1 MTLVAETRNLA
12 ALTSHDVS
20 TLLLDDLSP
29 EQINK
34 FNSGFLA
41 RLEDVDARN
50 ATTQSFEEKVAFF
63 EAEGSTRMATINY
76 ENVSDE
82 FTRFDEG
89 DPNARSPYEYFREK
103 GPANLAAF
111 MSNDP
116 ALFGHIANRKI
127 SGPGAEDYKPLN
139 ETNSDPRLIMSR
151 AIKHRIKVA
160 LDEKLDDA
168 ITARRPAGD
177 QTLRDDVP
185 VEDSIQEMN
194 DVIDGPTFPP
204 VSDARKKEFKEAFET
219 YANTVH
225 RAGGG
230 ARTTPSPLTRR
241 GIPLPGSRIGQDRVY
256 TVSTPFV
263 GRNSTSDNARHM
275 YRLAIAEVEAAGFD
289 GAIFPN
295 WMDQYDAR
303 ANQGFKKPA
312 AQRVYE
318 IELMAALKEMG
329 YKVKAD
335 NRGPA
340 DVVIEPTIMATN
352 NATGAVEP
360 LPVAATG
367 EQHRPA
373 IAIYFNR
380 DRVRTRRNTREER
393 EATGQ
398 QTREE
403 SLGTNRDMLV
413 SPDGT
418 RKLMRRAEGGP
429 VDLRPRKLVHSGI
442 GAMARQVM

>member
-1 MTLVAETRNLA
+1 
-12 ALTSHDVS
+12 
-20 TLLLDDLSP
+20 
-29 EQINK
+29 
-34 FNSGFLA
+34 
-41 RLEDVDARN
+41 
-50 ATTQSFEEKVAFF
+50 
-63 EAEGSTRMATINY
+63 
-76 ENVSDE
+76 
-82 FTRFDEG
+82 
-89 DPNARSPYEYFREK
+89 
-103 GPANLAAF
+103 
-111 MSNDP
+111 
-116 ALFGHIANRKI
+116 
-127 SGPGAEDYKPLN
+127 
-139 ETNSDPRLIMSR
+139 
-151 AIKHRIKVA
+151 
-160 LDEKLDDA
+160 
-168 ITARRPAGD
+168 
-177 QTLRDDVP
+177 
-185 VEDSIQEMN
+185 
-194 DVIDGPTFPP
+194 
-204 VSDARKKEFKEAFET
+204 
-219 YANTVH
+219 
-225 RAGGG
+225 
-230 ARTTPSPLTRR
+230 
-241 GIPLPGSRIGQDRVY
+241 
-256 TVSTPFV
+256 
-263 GRNSTSDNARHM
+263 
-275 YRLAIAEVEAAGFD
+275 
-289 GAIFPN
+289 
-295 WMDQYDAR
+295 
-303 ANQGFKKPA
+303 
-312 AQRVYE
+312 VYE